1 MRFGIGEPVQR
12 TEDPVLLRGEGRYT
26 DDLNVGAY
34 LGTVAPQPPTMNV
47 VRNVTSVYRTPLLE
61 VGRVG
66 WCIGRRA
73 ALGAAWSMRSAVAQ
87 GGEPGGGRKRMARHV
102 EDVSC

>member
-73 ALGAAWSMRSAVAQ
+73 ALGGSVEYAER
-87 GGEPGGGRKRMARHV
+87 GGSGG
-102 EDVSC
+102 